1 MDTLLFLSII
11 IFSEHF
17 SWHCQV
23 VDPAAWPV

>member
-23 VDPAAWPV
+23 VDPAA